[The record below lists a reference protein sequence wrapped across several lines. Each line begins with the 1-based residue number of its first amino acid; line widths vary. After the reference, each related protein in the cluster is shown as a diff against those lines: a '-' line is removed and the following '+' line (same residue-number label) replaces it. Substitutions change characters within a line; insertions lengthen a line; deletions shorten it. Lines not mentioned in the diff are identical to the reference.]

1 LASAAFRIYLDVAAS
16 GNPVFGTL
24 GGGLILLVWLYLLA
38 FGLLLGAE
46 VNGLL
51 LSRTPGKTATPT

>member
-1 LASAAFRIYLDVAAS
+1 VAAS
-16 GNPVFGTL
+16 GNPVFGAL